1 MRISNVNFFSVTCDR
16 KEICKYLSIDVF
28 NVICLD
34 HLINIDF
41 IYKFIYLL
49 NLQLTLLLLIN

>member
-1 MRISNVNFFSVTCDR
+1 MHISNVNFFSNVTCDKR
-16 KEICKYLSIDVF
+16 SFANISIDVF

-41 IYKFIYLL
+41 IYKFIYLS
-49 NLQLTLLLLIN
+49 NL